1 MGYFWPHP
9 PTGPIVGYVVVIIL
23 SVCHLPLDPLF
34 LRSFSC
40 LCVLLF
46 KVILLSVCHCVLLFK
61 FILLSVCHCVLLF
74 KVILLSV
81 CHCVLFKVILL
92 SVCHCVFLFK
102 VILLSVCHCVLLFKV
117 ILLSLCHSVLLFKAI
132 LLSVCT
138 CILLFPLSAITISP
152 AGEMQIDWGLL
163 NCILALPVEPTIF
176 LNLPSG
182 VNICRLRGQV
192 RKK

>member
-81 CHCVLFKVILL
+81 CHCVF
-92 SVCHCVFLFK
+92 
-102 VILLSVCHCVLLFKV
+102 LFKV

-138 CILLFPLSAITISP
+138 CILLFPLSAMTISP